1 MANRT
6 WTITLEEDSETGDLI
21 LPLNEEI
28 LEGTG
33 WKTGDSINWIDNKD
47 GSWTM
52 KKIESQWVLVEAI
65 STFRQRYMVEVPVGI
80 DRHGKDKTLWA
91 LDTVTLEEA
100 KEFSQEH
107 LGETIV
113 SHRVVTKED
122 ALTMCDKDNDYANVW
137 NDEMKIQ
144 AFFTTMAEH
153 MRDGDYGDYSDA
165 T

>member
-1 MANRT
+1 MANKT
-6 WTITLEEDSETGDLI
+6 WTINLEEDPETGDLI
-21 LPLNEEI
+21 LPLNDDI
-28 LEGTG
+28 LEQTG
-33 WKTGDSINWIDNKD
+33 WKTGDSIDWIDNKD

-52 KKIESQWVLVEAI
+52 KKIETQWVLVETV
-65 STFRQRYMVEVPVGI
+65 STFRERYMVEVPVGI
-80 DRHGKDKTLWA
+80 DRYGKDKADWA

-113 SHRVVTKED
+113 SHRVVTKEE
-122 ALTMCDKDNDYANVW
+122 ALAMCDKENEYAKVW
-137 NDEMKIQ
+137 NDEMKIK

-153 MRDGDYGDYSDA
+153 IRENDYNDA

>member
-1 MANRT
+1 MANKS
-6 WTITLEEDSETGDLI
+6 WTVNLEEDPETGDLI
-21 LPLNEEI
+21 LPLNDDI
-28 LEGTG
+28 LAETG
-33 WKTGDSINWIDNKD
+33 WKTGDSIDWTDNKD

-52 KKIESQWVLVEAI
+52 KKIETQWVLVEAV
-65 STFRQRYMVEVPVGI
+65 STFRQRYMVEVPIGT
-80 DRHGKDKTLWA
+80 DQYGKDKADWA

-122 ALTMCDKDNDYANVW
+122 ALAMCDKDNDYAKVW
-137 NDEMKIQ
+137 NDELKMKN
-144 AFFTTMAEH
+144 FFTTMAEH
-153 MRDGDYGDYSDA
+153 IRENNYNDA

>member
-1 MANRT
+1 MANKT
-6 WTITLEEDSETGDLI
+6 WTINLEEDPETGDLI
-21 LPLNEEI
+21 LPLNDDI
-28 LEGTG
+28 LEQTG
-33 WKTGDSINWIDNKD
+33 WKTGDSIDWIDNKD

-52 KKIESQWVLVEAI
+52 KKIETQWVLVETV
-65 STFRQRYMVEVPVGI
+65 STFRERYMVEVPVGV
-80 DRHGKDKTLWA
+80 DRYGKDKADWA

-113 SHRVVTKED
+113 SHRVVTKEE
-122 ALTMCDKDNDYANVW
+122 ALAMCDKENEYAKVW

-153 MRDGDYGDYSDA
+153 IRENNYDP

>member
-1 MANRT
+1 MANKT
-6 WTITLEEDSETGDLI
+6 WTINLEEDPETGDLI
-21 LPLNEEI
+21 LPLTPDI
-28 LEGTG
+28 LEQTG
-33 WKTGDSINWIDNKD
+33 WKTGDSIDWIDNKD

-52 KKIESQWVLVEAI
+52 KKIETQWVLVETV
-65 STFRQRYMVEVPVGI
+65 SMFRERYMVEVPVG
-80 DRHGKDKTLWA
+80 KDKVDWA
-91 LDTVTLEEA
+91 LDTVAMSEA

-122 ALTMCDKDNDYANVW
+122 ALALCDNDNAYAKVW
-137 NDEMKIQ
+137 NEELKVQ

-153 MRDGDYGDYSDA
+153 IRENAYSNA

>member
-1 MANRT
+1 MANKT
-6 WTITLEEDSETGDLI
+6 WTISLEEDPETGDLI
-21 LPLNEEI
+21 LPLNDDI
-28 LEGTG
+28 LEQTG
-33 WKTGDSINWIDNKD
+33 WKTGDSIDWIDNKD

-52 KKIESQWVLVEAI
+52 KKIETQWVLVETV
-65 STFRQRYMVEVPVGI
+65 SMFRERYMVEVPVGI
-80 DRHGKDKTLWA
+80 DRYGKDKADWA

-122 ALTMCDKDNDYANVW
+122 ALAMCDKDNDYARVW
-137 NDEMKIQ
+137 NDELKVQ
-144 AFFTTMAEH
+144 TFFTSMAEH
-153 MRDGDYGDYSDA
+153 IRENNYDA

>member
-1 MANRT
+1 MANKT
-6 WTITLEEDSETGDLI
+6 WTINLEEDPETGDLI
-21 LPLNEEI
+21 LPLNDDI
-28 LEGTG
+28 LEQTG
-33 WKTGDSINWIDNKD
+33 WKTGDSIDWIDNKD

-52 KKIESQWVLVEAI
+52 KKIESQWVLVEAV
-65 STFRQRYMVEVPVGI
+65 STFRQRYMVEVPVGT
-80 DRHGKDKTLWA
+80 DKYGKDKADWA

-122 ALTMCDKDNDYANVW
+122 ALAMCDKDNDYAKVW
-137 NDEMKIQ
+137 NDELKMKN
-144 AFFTTMAEH
+144 FFTTMAEH
-153 MRDGDYGDYSDA
+153 IRENNYNDA

>member
-6 WTITLEEDSETGDLI
+6 WTINLEEDPETGDLI
-21 LPLNEEI
+21 LPLNDDI
-28 LEGTG
+28 LEQTG
-33 WKTGDSINWIDNKD
+33 WKTGDSIDWIDNKD

-52 KKIESQWVLVEAI
+52 KKIETQWVLVETI
-65 STFRQRYMVEVPVGI
+65 STFRERYMVEVPVGI
-80 DRHGKDKTLWA
+80 DRYGKDKADWA

-113 SHRVVTKED
+113 SHRVVTKEE
-122 ALTMCDKDNDYANVW
+122 ALAMCDKENEYAKVW

-153 MRDGDYGDYSDA
+153 IRVNDYNDA

>member
-1 MANRT
+1 MANKT
-6 WTITLEEDSETGDLI
+6 WTINLEEDPETGDLI
-21 LPLNEEI
+21 LPLNDDI
-28 LEGTG
+28 LEQTG
-33 WKTGDSINWIDNKD
+33 WKTGDSIDWIDNKD

-52 KKIESQWVLVEAI
+52 KKIETQWVLVETI
-65 STFRQRYMVEVPVGI
+65 STFRERYMVEVPVGV
-80 DRHGKDKTLWA
+80 DRYGKDKADWA

-113 SHRVVTKED
+113 SHRVVTKEE
-122 ALTMCDKDNDYANVW
+122 ALAMCDKENEYAKVW

-153 MRDGDYGDYSDA
+153 IRENNYDP